1 VLLRKN
7 QQWRRKLHKR
17 GLPIIGAFALEVY
30 LKCLILLDGAEHED
44 LHDLYKL
51 FSKLKT
57 PSQDKVRALY
67 APHFKFGQKVLDHFH
82 QHAGGSKETASLELF
97 LERSSKAFIE
107 LRYYYELPLK
117 KGYGWTGMEI
127 SDCID
132 TSSWN

>member
-1 VLLRKN
+1 LL
-7 QQWRRKLHKR
+7 
-17 GLPIIGAFALEVY
+17 E
-30 LKCLILLDGAEHED
+30 GAEHED

-67 APHFKFGQKVLDHFH
+67 APHLKFGQKVLDHFH

-97 LERSSKAFIE
+97 LERSCKAFIE

-127 SDCID
+127 SDCVD